1 MEQSPLH
8 EQVQTSSSPSVQQSQ
23 PAKPSTTSRNVI
35 SVSAAVLGASFFMPW
50 MTFFGGNIS
59 GLDIQKN
66 FPSYKLVWLLP
77 ACAAITLVLTVAGK
91 ATAWDRRIAG
101 AVPFAILA
109 YSLNK
114 FGSDLFRVLSW
125 GGWVA
130 LAAGIVLVI
139 VPSPAKSQPKA

>member
-1 MEQSPLH
+1 MEQTPLQ
-8 EQVQTSSSPSVQQSQ
+8 EQVQTSSSPSIQPSQ
-23 PAKPSTTSRNVI
+23 PTKASNTARHII
-35 SVSAAVLGASFFMPW
+35 SVAAAVLAASFLMPW
-50 MTFFGGNIS
+50 AGFFGGNIS

-66 FPSYKLVWLLP
+66 MDSYKLVWFLP
-77 ACAAITLVLTVAGK
+77 ACAVVTLVLNMTGAQ
-91 ATAWDRRIAG
+91 TALVRRITG

-114 FGSDLFRVLSW
+114 FGSDLFHVLAW

-139 VPSPAKSQPKA
+139 VPSPAKSQPKV

>member
-1 MEQSPLH
+1 MEQTPLQ
-8 EQVQTSSSPSVQQSQ
+8 EQVQTSSSPSTQPSQ
-23 PAKPSTTSRNVI
+23 PAKASNTTRHII
-35 SVSAAVLGASFFMPW
+35 SIAGAVLAASFFMPW
-50 MTFFGGNIS
+50 AGFFGGNIS

-66 FPSYKLVWLLP
+66 MESYKLVWFLP
-77 ACAAITLVLTVAGK
+77 ACAVVTIVLNIAG
-91 ATAWDRRIAG
+91 AQTAFVRRITG

-109 YSLNK
+109 YSINK
-114 FGSDLFRVLSW
+114 FGSDLFQILSW